1 MGGKKGSPQFKPW
14 ANISLAKTHQK
25 SRIFIFLTCDMLGDE
40 VEFVEY
46 VFLRSGKLK
55 PCWKTCAD
63 EFSKE
68 VET

>member
-1 MGGKKGSPQFKPW
+1 MVFLGGKEGVSSIQT
-14 ANISLAKTHQK
+14 LAHILGEDSQK
-25 SRIFIFLTCDMLGDE
+25 IAFFFSDMLGDE

-46 VFLRSGKLK
+46 VVLRSGKLK